1 MNERY
6 AQFLT
11 LVGFFVS
18 LIFCIQTPL
27 DPAVMVV
34 VIVGSSMFFNIM
46 GTMTVGMYIKHSDLK
61 EGYHL
66 KRDSYEGTLDLFVRE
81 IEKREVKIKK
91 MEEFVRSYRA
101 EYDYLNE
108 R

>member
-18 LIFCIQTPL
+18 LVFCIQTPL
-27 DPAVMVV
+27 EPAVMVI
-34 VIVGSSMFFNIM
+34 VIIGSSMFFNIT
-46 GTMTVGMYIKHSDLK
+46 GTMTVGMYTKYSDLK
-61 EGYHL
+61 EGYQL
-66 KRDSYEGTLDLFVRE
+66 KRDSYEGTLDLFVKE
-81 IEKREVKIKK
+81 IEKRETKIKK
-91 MEEFVRSYRA
+91 IEEFVRSYRS

-108 R
+108 Q